1 MLDVLFQDYLPAIA
15 RHLKTMP
22 EKNSHSHRSDHVRI
36 VPLATPEVLQKSAAP
51 AAHLTYNNGPLI
63 TSCQVFAVFWGSSW
77 EQPAMAGMINELN
90 GFFDYILTSSLIDQL
105 AEYNA
110 PQNKNSHGKRIGT
123 ITLTSPDVSKTIDDS
138 AIQKMIQ
145 DQISAKKFPA
155 SSPDLLLFCFSAVG
169 SHSYARWLG
178 FMQGV
183 LRISRRN
190 WKGYF
195 LRRDAVPRLFGLLL
209 QLF

>member
-1 MLDVLFQDYLPAIA
+1 
-15 RHLKTMP
+15 MP

-63 TSCQVFAVFWGSSW
+63 TSCQVFTVFWGSSW

-110 PQNKNSHGKRIGT
+110 PQYKISHGKRIGT

-155 SSPDLLLFCFSAVG
+155 SSPDILYFVFCRRESQLRKV
-169 SHSYARWLG
+169 ARLPARC
-178 FMQGV
+178 FADITTQ
-183 LRISRRN
+183 LER
-190 WKGYF
+190 YF